1 MLAGPYAGMVL
12 ADLGAEVVKVEPL
25 GSGEMTRGL
34 LKNDPD
40 YSFKNFGAYFLT
52 LNRNKKSVSIDLKNK
67 KGLEVFYDLVRSA
80 DIVLNN
86 FSAGV
91 VSKLKI
97 DFENLSAI
105 NPKIITC
112 SITGFG
118 ETGPHSTRPAYDQIV
133 QAYSGGMS
141 ITGKDAKS
149 PTRAGLPIGDLGSG
163 LYSVI
168 GILSALY
175 SREKTQKGQ
184 HIDLSLLDVQISLLT
199 YMATMQT
206 LSGIDPEPIGNA
218 HFVHVP
224 YNSFTTSDGFV
235 VIAVITDEFWKSLK
249 SVVNVD
255 SLDDPKFDSSIDRLK
270 NQSFIENELNKALS
284 TQTSD
289 HWIEKLNKAKVPCGP
304 INKFSDALNDEQV
317 KHRNMIVEVEHPDG
331 GFVKMPGNPVKMS
344 YTNEESYSSPP
355 HLGTNTREI
364 LKNWSK
370 YGEDKIKDLEKE
382 NIIQSID

>member
-149 PTRAGLPIGDLGSG
+149 PTRAGIPIGDLGSG